1 MNSLHEKPEKL
12 SGIASLFNDVERK
25 ELFRKYL
32 YFLGWVEI
40 VILLT
45 CWLYQIGDS
54 GREGGNTFP
63 WRLYFMVAFLVP
75 IGISFLLGTIIVGF
89 NKYFGDQEPLVQT
102 AQEGSESKNEGAGR
116 IQQLN
121 RMVTWIQ
128 RLPFLAL
135 LLLLAAGIGF
145 VYKLDTVVSLIG
157 NVGEKSIR
165 ILLVSGGVILL
176 LLSIFAAVLIVLN
189 YKLRKKAMEYQYK
202 SQVAERFGLIILEDN
217 TVMNSSGKLLVN
229 GKKWKDAVQLLPEPS
244 KDDKPSETSEE
255 RPASPRPIDLE
266 T

>member
-1 MNSLHEKPEKL
+1 MNSSNETP
-12 SGIASLFNDVERK
+12 SRFRGIAALFNDTERK

-32 YFLGWVEI
+32 YFLGWVELL
-40 VILLT
+40 ILLT

-63 WRLYFMVAFLVP
+63 WHLYFLVAFLVP
-75 IGISFLLGTIIVGF
+75 IGITFLLGTIVIGF
-89 NKYFGDQEPLVQT
+89 NKYFGDSEPAAPGSQDGATSEQQT
-102 AQEGSESKNEGAGR
+102 GR

-135 LLLLAAGIGF
+135 LLLLGLAIGF
-145 VYKLDTVVSLIG
+145 FYKLDTIASLIASF
-157 NVGEKSIR
+157 GEKSIR
-165 ILLVSGGVILL
+165 VVLISAGVLLLVLSVFALIL
-176 LLSIFAAVLIVLN
+176 VVLN
-189 YKLRKKAMEYQYK
+189 YKLRKRAMEYQYK

-217 TVMNSSGKLLVN
+217 TVLNSSGKLLVN
-229 GKKWKDAVQLLPEPS
+229 GKKWKEAVQLLPEPA
-244 KDDKPSETSEE
+244 KDDKNSEN
-255 RPASPRPIDLE
+255 PGAGAIPRPIDME